1 MSFSFFLQVRL
12 LVTRASNFP
21 LIPPSRAFVMIE
33 ASSIPTSAAK
43 LARDLRAD
51 LKHLRARGID
61 PDTFL
66 GGTLASIARRA
77 EKIAYRRN

>member
-1 MSFSFFLQVRL
+1 
-12 LVTRASNFP
+12 
-21 LIPPSRAFVMIE
+21 MI
-33 ASSIPTSAAK
+33 AATNIPTSAAK

-61 PDTFL
+61 PYTFL

-77 EKIAYRRN
+77 EKLAYRKN